1 MENVRGLFGLDDA
14 SDEAANLVW
23 DTTVWHDSDLP
34 PPLGGLDADEPTTER
49 ENIPED
55 GSLLETA
62 VPPAVV
68 ASSPTAPEVQAT
80 LPATQEETLQEI
92 GRRLAHS
99 ERVIRLLQQLRDEM
113 LPITRRLVPHT
124 PELAPITAQ
133 DVEAIA
139 NAYLED
145 ELSDQERGALG
156 LLGSGM
162 AEAPAVTAEEA
173 EIDRTLWR
181 LHVD

>member
-1 MENVRGLFGLDDA
+1 LE
-14 SDEAANLVW
+14 
-23 DTTVWHDSDLP
+23 
-34 PPLGGLDADEPTTER
+34 ADEPTTER

-80 LPATQEETLQEI
+80 LPGTQQEETLQEI

-99 ERVIRLLQQLRDEM
+99 ERVVRLLQELRDEM
-113 LPITRRLVPHT
+113 LPISRRLVPNT
-124 PELAPITAQ
+124 PELAPLTAQ
-133 DVEAIA
+133 DLEAIA

-145 ELSDQERGALG
+145 ELSDQERGAYGILF
-156 LLGSGM
+156 GSGM
-162 AEAPAVTAEEA
+162 AEDPAVTAEEA